1 MFPIEAG
8 TEWHVT
14 LLAWTQRGQARS
26 PRTKSPARSSKWQ
39 MKQLGTPRPMGSHT
53 VRRCGVISANIGWGP
68 HGAGQPDG
76 TAGQSADVGYTES
89 AGEAMGIGI
98 QP

>member
-1 MFPIEAG
+1 
-8 TEWHVT
+8 
-14 LLAWTQRGQARS
+14 
-26 PRTKSPARSSKWQ
+26 
-39 MKQLGTPRPMGSHT
+39 MGSHT